1 MHAIRAPLL
10 TRKIINLKNFLKFCI
25 IDIHL
30 EKEMTELE
38 AAFFYG
44 DFSQL
49 HEVIRELL
57 SENLESTSIPEQFLK
72 ETL

>member
-1 MHAIRAPLL
+1 MHAITSEAV
-10 TRKIINLKNFLKFCI
+10 TAKIINLKIFLKFCI
-25 IDIHL
+25 IVIHL

-57 SENLESTSIPEQFLK
+57 SENPQGTSIPE
-72 ETL
+72 